1 MDLLS
6 IWYSVVDEGQSD
18 VRYQPSD
25 TQLEDWLDCYGQDI
39 AEEGLRRGMRN
50 FLKKNTQVVTQAD
63 ALYMNNHI
71 NATMRNIKTSIAPIK
86 SDQRPRLKTAD

>member
-1 MDLLS
+1 MRDMDLLS

-25 TQLEDWLDCYGQDI
+25 
-39 AEEGLRRGMRN
+39 
-50 FLKKNTQVVTQAD
+50 
-63 ALYMNNHI
+63 ALYLNNYI
-71 NATMRNIKTSIAPIK
+71 NATMRNIKPSIALVA